1 MNSSTTTSPHLI
13 KVRNKNTIVIHWFNA
28 LCWLILIAS
37 GFGIISGDWVRLAPA
52 VWPEFL
58 QGLLGG
64 NHQVVWLHAIV
75 GLAWIS
81 VLVLFILVNLTSV
94 VIPFLR
100 QVLVLTPIAAL
111 KDTWSMVITL
121 AHLFGLMKSIPV
133 PPQGRYNGAQ
143 RLLGTMII
151 FCSLLIMV
159 TGLYL
164 FFSPKLL
171 PFSENMLYGTIFRWA
186 LVAHASAVFLVI
198 IGLIAHIYFAIIEE
212 PECLEAMKSGQIEV
226 DFIKHHNTLWY
237 QQLKQEGKV

>member
-13 KVRNKNTIVIHWFNA
+13 QVRDKKIIVIHWFNA

-37 GFGIISGDWVRLAPA
+37 GFGIISGDWVRLAPS

-81 VLVLFILVNLTSV
+81 VFILFILSNLTSV

-100 QVLVLTPIAAL
+100 QVLVLTPIAAF

-171 PFSENMLYGTIFRWA
+171 AFSENMLYGTIFRWA

-212 PECLEAMKSGQIEV
+212 PECLEAMKSGKIEV
-226 DFIKHHNTLWY
+226 NFIKHHNELWY